1 MRKPSRN
8 LPVASKTSV
17 LAAEKTGQVL
27 VRTSPH
33 PGHTESPVISG
44 KKVGYVRR
52 SEAQAPRRICS
63 ALRSLRPPSDLFRTQ
78 RLAIHGAASAPW
90 RFRLVKPAGAAAGK
104 SLQRV
109 GTGEASNCNGA
120 REFNPNPERSSLGS
134 AQAEARSLSHFVHP
148 PRTRPESE
156 TVLEWQRPHA
166 VAQGT
171 SLHFT
176 PPSPVGWGEAL
187 LARRTQGGGFKPT

>member
-52 SEAQAPRRICS
+52 SEHS
-63 ALRSLRPPSDLFRTQ
+63 RSCLHDSHL
-78 RLAIHGAASAPW
+78 LSGLSW
-90 RFRLVKPAGAAAGK
+90 R
-104 SLQRV
+104 SNEHNT
-109 GTGEASNCNGA
+109 GTEEWEGP
-120 REFNPNPERSSLGS
+120 EF
-134 AQAEARSLSHFVHP
+134 
-148 PRTRPESE
+148 
-156 TVLEWQRPHA
+156 
-166 VAQGT
+166 
-171 SLHFT
+171 
-176 PPSPVGWGEAL
+176 
-187 LARRTQGGGFKPT
+187 LARRSRGAQAYLPKSARRRPADSTKLSGGTAMEPVPPLDVLMVAERQFRRPGKTFMASSRT